1 MNQSSALRH
10 PSTWQDMGPMLQSP
24 MYWRQGAQG
33 ARSIWWPSRPDATE
47 NQHVWTWLI
56 DINRWIIYQRAIFHG
71 NVRLQEGNLTRYLNG
86 FFFCFAF
93 SRVFRRW
100 QLCRRVIVVLS
111 IVWNRSPC
119 SKDSMWYPND
129 SIVLE
134 QLPVCWYPSLTH
146 AHTYIHA
153 CMHACMHTHTHT
165 CAILFC
171 RV

>member
-1 MNQSSALRH
+1 
-10 PSTWQDMGPMLQSP
+10 MLQSP

-119 SKDSMWYPND
+119 SKDSICGTPM
-129 SIVLE
+129 I
-134 QLPVCWYPSLTH
+134 PSFLNSYRFAGTQVWHTH
-146 AHTYIHA
+146 IHTYMHA
-153 CMHACMHTHTHT
+153 CMHACTHTHTHARY
-165 CAILFC
+165 CFVESSRHFC
-171 RV
+171 PIDATAN